1 MPFCLTF
8 GLKYFM
14 AIALHL
20 SSEGT
25 FRRDLR
31 FLLLDN
37 DGGHFRR
44 GFDF

>member
-1 MPFCLTF
+1 MPFSLF
-8 GLKYFM
+8 FALKYFR
-14 AIALHL
+14 AIALRL
-20 SSEGT
+20 SSDGT

>member
-1 MPFCLTF
+1 MPFSLTF

-14 AIALHL
+14 AIALRL

-25 FRRDLR
+25 FHRDLR
-31 FLLLDN
+31 LLLLDN
-37 DGGHFRR
+37 DGGHFCR

>member
-1 MPFCLTF
+1 MPFSLTF

-14 AIALHL
+14 AIALRL

-25 FRRDLR
+25 FHRDLR
-31 FLLLDN
+31 LLLLDN